1 MILQDLI
8 AALELPA
15 SSRVDQRIPKKLLVE
30 NGAPTA
36 VDKRNINEGIEE
48 IQWVA
53 SLKSSTIGVPEY
65 RDETREYLEITVLH
79 IALRP
84 DAKAARIAELAHRAI
99 PYPLILLLMAQDRL
113 ILSMAHIRWA
123 QNEAGKVVLDGEPVV
138 VTLIG
143 DTTAPEVLSAFF
155 RALSITR
162 QPRAN
167 LKVLYQ
173 GWLDTLT
180 ACQVAQI
187 TRAFVQSE
195 TEGQAVARRIALQ
208 DCQRLEAETARLRSL
223 AAKEKQLARRVEMN
237 IELQR
242 LQTELETA
250 TRQLVHST

>member
-36 VDKRNINEGIEE
+36 ADKRNINEGIEE

-53 SLKSSTIGVPEY
+53 SLKPSTIGVPEY

-79 IALRP
+79 IALRQ
-84 DAKAARIAELAHRAI
+84 DAKAARIAELTHRAI
-99 PYPLILLLMAQDRL
+99 PYPLVLLLTAQDRL

-138 VTLIG
+138 VTLAG
-143 DTTAPEVLSAFF
+143 DSISPDVLSAFLQ
-155 RALSITR
+155 ALSITR

-167 LKVLYQ
+167 LKALYQ
-173 GWLDTLT
+173 GWMDTLT
-180 ACQVAQI
+180 ACQAAQI
-187 TRAFVQSE
+187 TGTFAQSE
-195 TEGQAVARRIALQ
+195 TAEQASVRRAALQ
-208 DCQRLEAETARLRSL
+208 ECQRLEAETVRLRNV
-223 AAKEKQLARRVEMN
+223 AAKEKQLARRVEIN
-237 IELQR
+237 IDLQR
-242 LQTELETA
+242 LQRELEQA
-250 TRQLVHST
+250 TRQLTHF

>member
-36 VDKRNINEGIEE
+36 ADKRNINEGIEE

-84 DAKAARIAELAHRAI
+84 DAKAARIAELTHRAI
-99 PYPLILLLMAQDRL
+99 PYPLMLLLTAQNQL
-113 ILSMAHIRWA
+113 TISMAHIRWA
-123 QNEAGKVVLDGEPVV
+123 QNEAGKVVLDDELVV
-138 VTLIG
+138 LALAG
-143 DTTAPEVLSAFF
+143 DSTSPEVLSTFLK
-155 RALSITR
+155 ALSITH

-180 ACQVAQI
+180 DCQAAQI
-187 TRAFVQSE
+187 TGVFAQSE
-195 TEGQAVARRIALQ
+195 TEEQASVRRAALQ
-208 DCQRLEAETARLRSL
+208 DCQRLEAEVERLRNV
-223 AAKEKQLARRVEMN
+223 ATKEKQLAWRVEMN
-237 IELQR
+237 IEIQR
-242 LQTELETA
+242 LQRELETA
-250 TRQLVHST
+250 TRQLTHSG